1 MARTE
6 FTDLPREILAEMA
19 DLAGP
24 IKEFIPA
31 ALGNHAEIAG
41 QLRTSRGRAFIKG
54 ARLIP
59 GQRGGGPE
67 AWSLRNEAA
76 VLAAVRPHAPELLWT
91 FDAAGWRIVGFEYVD
106 GRQADY
112 TPGSPD
118 LDAVA
123 AAVADLSER
132 QCPDSVLLRVEDRY
146 KALDDRAEA
155 FAGHSLIHCDLNPDN
170 VLITAEGTVR
180 IVDWAFASRGQAWL
194 DLAFM
199 VPWLIRAGHTP
210 ASAEAWLSG
219 LPLWQ
224 AADRAHVDLFA
235 ALLDQAWTRRNV
247 EGAPAWLVEYAGH
260 VRTWHEAQLLIEQH

>member
-6 FTDLPREILAEMA
+6 FTDLPREVLTEMS

-24 IKEFIPA
+24 VKEFIPA

-41 QLRTSRGRAFIKG
+41 QLRTSRGRVFVKG

-123 AAVADLSER
+123 AAVTDLSER
-132 QCPDSVLLRVEDRY
+132 QCPDSVLLRVDDRY
-146 KALDDRAEA
+146 KALDDRAEV
-155 FAGHSLIHCDLNPDN
+155 FAGDGIVHCDLSPDN
-170 VLITAEGTVR
+170 VLITPDGAVR
-180 IVDWAFASRGQAWL
+180 IADWAFVSRGASWL
-194 DLAFM
+194 EFGFM
-199 VPWLIRAGHTP
+199 VPWMLRAGHSP
-210 ASAEAWLSG
+210 ESAESWLSG
-219 LPLWQ
+219 FPLWKG
-224 AADRAHVDLFA
+224 ADPEHVDLFA
-235 ALLDQAWTRRNV
+235 DLLDQTWTRRRV
-247 EGAPAWLVEYAGH
+247 EDAPAWLVEYAGL
-260 VRTWHEAQLLIEQH
+260 VRTWRDARRT